1 MTERRFAWCGVLAPI
16 VFILALL
23 VFSAL
28 RPNYSQ
34 LTHAVSEL
42 GVAGIPHA
50 VAWNVIAFM
59 LVGFL
64 IVGLAW
70 ALRVELQPGPAAVA
84 VPLLTGISG
93 IGFVGLGVVP
103 ADPGFSPSLATST
116 HFAMVSVNYLAFI
129 FTALVFAI
137 KLRNKPYWK
146 PWALVSGVIGVMA
159 VASIFIPG
167 TVPAGLSQRIGI
179 GTNLAWLFVI
189 GLALLRKSAPV
200 P

>member
-16 VFILALL
+16 VFILALV
-23 VFSAL
+23 VFSSL

-34 LTHAVSEL
+34 LTHAVSEFGFA
-42 GVAGIPHA
+42 GVPHA
-50 VAWNVIAFM
+50 VTWNVIAFM

-70 ALRVELQPGPAAVA
+70 ALA
-84 VPLLTGISG
+84 
-93 IGFVGLGVVP
+93 
-103 ADPGFSPSLATST
+103 
-116 HFAMVSVNYLAFI
+116 
-129 FTALVFAI
+129 
-137 KLRNKPYWK
+137 
-146 PWALVSGVIGVMA
+146 SGVIGVMA

-179 GTNLAWLFVI
+179 GTNLAWLFVT
-189 GLALLRKSAPV
+189 GLALLRKPAPV